1 MRTNTDFDFDA
12 IRPYR
17 DEEVPAIANAIAD
30 DPLFPIVVNYL
41 YPNADVEE
49 FRSIL
54 RGIKSV
60 NEFQMKIMHRAI
72 RTIIDNS
79 TDGVTFD
86 GFDKMDDNPHVLIAN
101 HRDIMLD
108 SAILDVMLVEHGKPT
123 CQITFGSNLMKGD
136 MVINIGKINKMFRIV
151 RGGNIKD
158 FYKNSLEVSA
168 YMRHVITKEK
178 ESVWIAQRNGRT
190 KDGCDKTEIGV
201 LKMFSMSSNRPFIE
215 NMNELSF
222 APVSISYEFEPCDFL
237 KTAELYISRY
247 QKYEKSENEDLNSIL
262 HGIQQPKGRIHVSIT
277 EPISLEELKIC
288 DQYEKNNKLVR
299 LAEIIDKRIHENYK
313 LYPNNYIAHD
323 LLFGENQYAELFYTK
338 EEKQIFL
345 EYMTNGID
353 ALPIKAERHEL
364 VQLFLQIYA
373 NPVKVKQIY
382 S

>member
-1 MRTNTDFDFDA
+1 MNANFNFDA

-17 DEEVPAIANAIAD
+17 DEEVPAVVNAIAD

-41 YPNADVEE
+41 YPNANIDE
-49 FRSIL
+49 FRTIL
-54 RGIKSV
+54 RNIRSV
-60 NEFQMKIMHRAI
+60 NEFQLKVMHRAI
-72 RTIIDNS
+72 RTIIEKS
-79 TDGVTFD
+79 SDGVTFD
-86 GFDKMDDNPHVLIAN
+86 GFDDFDNNPHILIAN

-108 SAILDVMLVEHGKPT
+108 SAILDVLLVEHEKPT

-136 MVINIGKINKMFRIV
+136 LVIHIGKINKMFRIV

-168 YMRHVITKEK
+168 YMRNVITQEK

-190 KDGCDKTEIGV
+190 KNGLDKTEIGV
-201 LKMFSMSSNRPFIE
+201 LKMFSMSSDKPFIE

-222 APVSISYEFEPCDFL
+222 APVSISYEYEPCDFL

-262 HGIQQPKGRIHVSIT
+262 QGIQQPKGRIHVSLTKPIT
-277 EPISLEELKIC
+277 LEELKIC

-299 LAEIIDKRIHENYK
+299 LAEIIDQRIYNGYK

-323 LLFGENQYAELFYTK
+323 LLIGENQFENFYTK
-338 EEKQIFL
+338 GEKQNFI
-345 EYMTNGID
+345 EYMTSGLD
-353 ALPIKAERHEL
+353 SLPIKGEKNEL
-364 VQLFLQIYA
+364 AQLFLQIYA
-373 NPVKVKQIY
+373 NPVKVA
-382 S
+382 SANCH